1 MAGMGW
7 HMIDTTSRQK
17 HIDAVLRMV
26 DEDGSGALGLIAL
39 VQDIAARLKTHPSY
53 ASDSRNVKDDVA
65 VLKARA
71 ELKDEVLP
79 EERVF
84 HTTYTLVERSQRMVI
99 GDDGFLH
106 PHESWDY
113 AIEEATTFASRV
125 HTIPST
131 VVKTPVPM
139 TALGLEAAF
148 PKRRKYPVIR
158 EKR

>member
-7 HMIDTTSRQK
+7 HMIDTTTRQK
-17 HIDAVLRMV
+17 HYDAVLRMV
-26 DEDGSGALGLIAL
+26 GEDGSGALGLIAL
-39 VQDIAARLKTHPSY
+39 VQDIAAHLKMHPSY

-71 ELKDEVLP
+71 ALKDEMLP

-106 PHESWDY
+106 PHDAWTC
-113 AIEEATTFASRV
+113 AIEETTTFASRV
-125 HTIPST
+125 HTIPGT
-131 VVKTPVPM
+131 AVKAPVSM

-148 PKRRKYPVIR
+148 PKRRKYPVLR